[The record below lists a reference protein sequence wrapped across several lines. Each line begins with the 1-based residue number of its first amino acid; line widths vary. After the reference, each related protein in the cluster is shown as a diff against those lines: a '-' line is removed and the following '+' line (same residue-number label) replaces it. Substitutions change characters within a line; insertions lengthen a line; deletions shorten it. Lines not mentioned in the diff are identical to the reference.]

1 MTDAVADSDPLRRT
15 WDLPTG
21 ASDPDLA
28 TSAVPLPQA
37 VPQPELDVGSAVR
50 CGRRPGPRSTSLP
63 WDSALWAGPAP
74 VGSLDAVSIRPAPV
88 APVPATTPVL
98 QSDPSP
104 RERSE
109 SVPAG
114 LLPRDLGPARLNA
127 LRPRQS
133 APTSGWRA
141 AAFRLSGGKWNPGP
155 SAAEEHYTDL
165 ARRIGNTRLE
175 GPHSVIVGSM
185 KGGVGKTTVSCLLGL
200 CLAEHRGDR
209 VVAVDANPDAGTLA
223 DRLVGEEFAAQVTVR
238 DLLAHLD
245 EVETFTDLSKYVH
258 LTRRLQVV
266 ASDQEPESS
275 EAFSLSDYESV
286 VRVLSRFAQAII
298 TDLGTGIVH
307 SAAQGGLKHCD
318 SLVIVGTLTQDG
330 ASRAQRTLDY
340 LANYRDP
347 AGGLPHRHLVK
358 DAVVVLSGDRWSE
371 SIDAEVIR
379 DYFRGRVRA
388 VLELP
393 ADRHLASGGPID
405 LALLQPATRDAVLEI
420 AATVA
425 DGFYGRDTHGLAA
438 HGFRSSSSHR

>member
-1 MTDAVADSDPLRRT
+1 M
-15 WDLPTG
+15 
-21 ASDPDLA
+21 
-28 TSAVPLPQA
+28 
-37 VPQPELDVGSAVR
+37 
-50 CGRRPGPRSTSLP
+50 
-63 WDSALWAGPAP
+63 
-74 VGSLDAVSIRPAPV
+74 
-88 APVPATTPVL
+88 
-98 QSDPSP
+98 
-104 RERSE
+104 
-109 SVPAG
+109 
-114 LLPRDLGPARLNA
+114 
-127 LRPRQS
+127 
-133 APTSGWRA
+133 
-141 AAFRLSGGKWNPGP
+141 FKLSGGRWNPGP
-155 SAAEEHYTDL
+155 SAAEDRYTDL
-165 ARRIGNTRLE
+165 VRRICNTRLE

-185 KGGVGKTTVSCLLGL
+185 KGGVGKTTMSALLGL

-275 EAFSLSDYESV
+275 EAFSLTDYESV

-340 LANYRDP
+340 LANYRDTT
-347 AGGLPHRHLVK
+347 GSFPHRHLVN

-371 SIDAEVIR
+371 SIDADVIR

-405 LALLQPATRDAVLEI
+405 LALLQPATRAAVLEI

-425 DGFYGRDTHGLAA
+425 DGFYGRATHGLAS
-438 HGFRSSSSHR
+438 HGFRGNGHGSG

>member
-1 MTDAVADSDPLRRT
+1 M
-15 WDLPTG
+15 
-21 ASDPDLA
+21 
-28 TSAVPLPQA
+28 
-37 VPQPELDVGSAVR
+37 
-50 CGRRPGPRSTSLP
+50 
-63 WDSALWAGPAP
+63 
-74 VGSLDAVSIRPAPV
+74 
-88 APVPATTPVL
+88 
-98 QSDPSP
+98 
-104 RERSE
+104 
-109 SVPAG
+109 
-114 LLPRDLGPARLNA
+114 
-127 LRPRQS
+127 RPRQS
-133 APTSGWRA
+133 APTTGWRA
-141 AAFRLSGGKWNPGP
+141 AAFKLSGGKWNPGP
-155 SAAEEHYTDL
+155 SAAEDRYAGL
-165 ARRIGNTRLE
+165 IRRICDTRLE

-185 KGGVGKTTVSCLLGL
+185 KGGVGKTTMSALLGL

-275 EAFSLSDYESV
+275 EAFSLVDYESV
-286 VRVLSRFAQAII
+286 VRVLARFAQAII

-340 LANYRDP
+340 LANYRDA
-347 AGGLPHRHLVK
+347 AGGFPHRHLVN
-358 DAVVVLSGDRWSE
+358 DAVVVLSGDRWSQ
-371 SIDAEVIR
+371 SIDADVIR
-379 DYFRGRVRA
+379 NYFRDRVRS

-425 DGFYGRDTHGLAA
+425 DGFYGRTTHGLAS
-438 HGFRSSSSHR
+438 HGFRNDDHR